1 MSNAT
6 SANHVAAKRSAAAG
20 RCSAR
25 TSAVEATQVKGVWPE
40 KLTAAKAGRLAGPLA
55 IVKPSAPYT
64 PFQVPWVVVSMRTN
78 AAVAATGGGGTAP
91 AAPKNRPLIADVSPA
106 VRVTR
111 SVTWPRRFQT
121 RYLPALKAVSV
132 RVSSTAP

>member
-25 TSAVEATQVKGVWPE
+25 TSAVEATHVKGVWPE

-55 IVKPSAPYT
+55 SVKPSAPYT
-64 PFQVPWVVVSMRTN
+64 PFQVPCVAESVRTN
-78 AAVAATGGGGTAP
+78 AALAPTGGAAGAQAAT
-91 AAPKNRPLIADVSPA
+91 KD
-106 VRVTR
+106 
-111 SVTWPRRFQT
+111 RR
-121 RYLPALKAVSV
+121 L
-132 RVSSTAP
+132 

>member
-1 MSNAT
+1 MLNAA

-64 PFQVPWVVVSMRTN
+64 PFQVPCVAESVRTN
-78 AAVAATGGGGTAP
+78 AALAATGGGGA
-91 AAPKNRPLIADVSPA
+91 AAPEPNDTTSVADLPLAA
-106 VRVTR
+106 EATRVG
-111 SVTWPRRFQT
+111 TWPLT
-121 RYLPALKAVSV
+121 RH
-132 RVSSTAP
+132 

>member
-1 MSNAT
+1 MLNAA

-25 TSAVEATQVKGVWPE
+25 TSAVEATHVKGVWPE
-40 KLTAAKAGRLAGPLA
+40 KVTAAKAGRLAGPLA

-64 PFQVPWVVVSMRTN
+64 PFQVPCVAESMRTN

-91 AAPKNRPLIADVSPA
+91 AATRNTALLADVSPPG
-106 VRVTR
+106 RGPRGVTC
-111 SVTWPRRFQT
+111 RR
-121 RYLPALKAVSV
+121 RPPA
-132 RVSSTAP
+132 T

>member
-25 TSAVEATQVKGVWPE
+25 TSAVEATHVKGVWPE

-64 PFQVPWVVVSMRTN
+64 PFQVPCVAESMRTN
-78 AAVAATGGGGTAP
+78 AAVAATGGGGTGR
-91 AAPKNRPLIADVSPA
+91 AAPKNRRLIADVAPSLL
-106 VRVTR
+106 VMRMVMWTR
-111 SVTWPRRFQT
+111 SVHARLVLLW
-121 RYLPALKAVSV
+121 
-132 RVSSTAP
+132 TASLDRMSWGC

>member
-1 MSNAT
+1 MLNAA

-40 KLTAAKAGRLAGPLA
+40 KVTAAKAGRLAGPLA

-64 PFQVPWVVVSMRTN
+64 PFQVPCVAVSVRTN
-78 AAVAATGGGGTAP
+78 AALAPTGGGGAAP
-91 AAPKNRPLIADVSPA
+91 AGPKKRRRIAVLS
-106 VRVTR
+106 
-111 SVTWPRRFQT
+111 
-121 RYLPALKAVSV
+121 
-132 RVSSTAP
+132 

>member
-1 MSNAT
+1 MLNAA

-40 KLTAAKAGRLAGPLA
+40 KVTAAKAGRLAGPLA

-64 PFQVPWVVVSMRTN
+64 PFQVPCVAVSMRTN
-78 AAVAATGGGGTAP
+78 AALAATGGGGR
-91 AAPKNRPLIADVSPA
+91 AAAGPKDTPRVSDVS
-106 VRVTR
+106 
-111 SVTWPRRFQT
+111 
-121 RYLPALKAVSV
+121 
-132 RVSSTAP
+132 

>member
-25 TSAVEATQVKGVWPE
+25 TSAVEATHVKGVWPE

-64 PFQVPWVVVSMRTN
+64 PFQVPCVAESVRTN
-78 AAVAATGGGGTAP
+78 AALAPTGAAGGP
-91 AAPKNRPLIADVSPA
+91 HAA
-106 VRVTR
+106 R
-111 SVTWPRRFQT
+111 SVTALLGAAAAAAAGTGRVTTPRRL
-121 RYLPALKAVSV
+121 RARSV
-132 RVSSTAP
+132 

>member
-40 KLTAAKAGRLAGPLA
+40 KVTAAKAGRLAGPLA

-64 PFQVPWVVVSMRTN
+64 PFQVPCVAVSMGTN
-78 AAVAATGGGGTAP
+78 AALAPTGAGGGAAP
-91 AAPKNRPLIADVSPA
+91 APNETSSVAVLPLT
-106 VRVTR
+106 VR
-111 SVTWPRRFQT
+111 
-121 RYLPALKAVSV
+121 A
-132 RVSSTAP
+132 